1 MPLWLDLWIEE
12 VEAPAHKDSLD
23 RWLKNCTGAGS
34 VSTRSKHPQ
43 RGSTE
48 RSPGKQKIGTEE
60 KKRST
65 AIKKFRSPVVY
76 RSIAEV
82 SISQSQ
88 HLLSRL
94 VLARSRSLPTK
105 ARSPSFESPILVFVR
120 SVRHGKPS
128 DSLGVVQFS
137 ISLVFRSLAFC
148 SVSLRH

>member
-34 VSTRSKHPQ
+34 VSPRGRHQQK
-43 RGSTE
+43 GSTE
-48 RSPGKQKIGTEE
+48 ITRKTEDRHRREEAKYSDQEVQK
-60 KKRST
+60 S
-65 AIKKFRSPVVY
+65 SC
-76 RSIAEV
+76 
-82 SISQSQ
+82 IS
-88 HLLSRL
+88 LSRRSVDL
-94 VLARSRSLPTK
+94 PVSASLISSRSRSLSLAPHQGSLTIV
-105 ARSPSFESPILVFVR
+105 RITHPCLVR

-137 ISLVFRSLAFC
+137 ISLVFRSLAFR